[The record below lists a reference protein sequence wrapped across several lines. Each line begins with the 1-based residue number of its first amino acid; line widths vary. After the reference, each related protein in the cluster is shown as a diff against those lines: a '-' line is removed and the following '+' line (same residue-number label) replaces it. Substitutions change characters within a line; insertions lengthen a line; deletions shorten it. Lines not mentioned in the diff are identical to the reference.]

1 MEADLVLLHAARRM
15 DKDALVAIF
24 DLYATPLYKYVMRLC
39 GDQLLSDHIV
49 GDVFAKLLEQLAAGN
64 GPETNLRSYL
74 YQMAHHQMMDESR
87 YAQRR
92 EPLEALYSSFPD
104 ARAGGQEV
112 ENKILFEKLL
122 AALQHDLTAD
132 QRHVIILRF
141 LEGFSLRE
149 TAAILGK
156 EANHVK
162 VIQNRGIAKLRQVLE
177 PTDIRTARQPGTPP
191 RPQSQARS
199 AL

>member
-1 MEADLVLLHAARRM
+1 METDLALLHAARRM
-15 DKDALVAIF
+15 DKDAIVAIF

-74 YQMAHHQMMDESR
+74 YQMAHHQMMDEAR
-87 YAQRR
+87 YAHRR
-92 EPLEALYSSFPD
+92 EPLEALQSSFPD

-112 ENKILFEKLL
+112 ENQILFEKVL

-177 PTDIRTARQPGTPP
+177 PRDIRTARQPGTPP

>member
-92 EPLEALYSSFPD
+92 EPLEALYSYFPD

>member
-1 MEADLVLLHAARRM
+1 METDLALLHAARRM

-39 GDQLLSDHIV
+39 GDPLLSDHIV

-74 YQMAHHQMMDESR
+74 YQMAHHQMMDEAR

-92 EPLEALYSSFPD
+92 EPLEALRASSPD
-104 ARAGGQEV
+104 ARTDVQEV
-112 ENKILFEKLL
+112 ENQILFEKLL

-141 LEGFSLRE
+141 LEGFNLRE
-149 TAAILGK
+149 TAAVLGK

-162 VIQNRGIAKLRQVLE
+162 VIQNRWIAKLRQVLE

-191 RPQSQARS
+191 RPESQAGS